1 MATWTER
8 AASFLF
14 GRTLKEASY
23 DGGEIDPDDYL
34 YRRVTDDKRDLNPI
48 THQRAIEISR
58 ALWQRNPMAKR
69 LIEIVLDM
77 VLGDGL
83 TLNAEDEDVQE
94 IITEFWEDP
103 VMRLDLR
110 FRDLM
115 RDLSIEGELVL
126 RAYEGNA
133 GGRVRLGYIDPDR
146 IKQVLK
152 DPDNMFVD
160 DKIVLNPKEIGG
172 PDEELQC
179 VRLEVIGGS
188 HEYTGDTFFYAI
200 NRSVAGHRGNPDLL
214 ALADWIDAHDQILFN
229 ALDRTGLQ
237 NAFVW
242 DVLLMGADET
252 QIGEWITKH
261 GSAPRPGSV
270 RVHNDSEKWE
280 AIAPQLGAA
289 ELETVARMVK
299 NLVLG
304 GHGLPEAWFA
314 EGDSANRATLA
325 EQGTPTFRMIVARQK
340 AVKYIV
346 EDILQYVIEKAVE
359 ASRLSKTV
367 NRTVSVDLTEP
378 SSDDVTEMVTA
389 LPQLVNAMMG
399 AIGEELISRESAR
412 TVFLQLVN
420 GLGIEFDP
428 ESEVDKIEDEKEA
441 EEAKAEEERKAAM
454 ALGLR
459 PSLPGAAAIQPNQ
472 PVAPAANG
480 KEPAPVAAAK

>member
-1 MATWTER
+1 M
-8 AASFLF
+8 
-14 GRTLKEASY
+14 
-23 DGGEIDPDDYL
+23 
-34 YRRVTDDKRDLNPI
+34 
-48 THQRAIEISR
+48 
-58 ALWQRNPMAKR
+58 
-69 LIEIVLDM
+69 
-77 VLGDGL
+77 
-83 TLNAEDEDVQE
+83 
-94 IITEFWEDP
+94 
-103 VMRLDLR
+103 
-110 FRDLM
+110 
-115 RDLSIEGELVL
+115 
-126 RAYEGNA
+126 
-133 GGRVRLGYIDPDR
+133 
-146 IKQVLK
+146 
-152 DPDNMFVD
+152 
-160 DKIVLNPKEIGG
+160 
-172 PDEELQC
+172 
-179 VRLEVIGGS
+179 
-188 HEYTGDTFFYAI
+188 
-200 NRSVAGHRGNPDLL
+200 